1 MDVVH
6 GCCAGLDVHLKTVVA
21 CVREVAADGSVSSE
35 HRSFPSHTAGILELG
50 DWLLQRGVTR
60 VAMESTGVYWK
71 PVWNLL
77 DGRGPELMLVNAR
90 EFRNVPGRK
99 TDVNDAQW
107 LAQLLQHGL
116 LRPSFVPP
124 RPMRELRDLTRQ
136 RSCLV
141 QDKARVAN
149 RIQKILEDANIKLSS
164 VASDVLGASGRD
176 MIQAIIRGEANPG
189 ALANLARRR
198 LRAKIP
204 ALREALRG
212 GARDHHRFMLRL
224 LMDQLD
230 AIETLV
236 ARVQDRIDEL
246 TAKDTPVLSLLD
258 QIPGINRMTAQ
269 VILAEI
275 GTDMNHF
282 PSAGHLA
289 SWAKLRPG
297 DDESAGKR
305 RSSRTGRGNRWLRG
319 AMTQAACAAGRKK
332 NSYFSAQ
339 LRRLA
344 SRRGRKRALVAVAH
358 SLIVV
363 VYHML
368 KTGTP
373 YRDLGPE
380 YLDRL
385 EPHRMIKILVRR
397 LESLGQDVTLHPR
410 AVA

>member
-1 MDVVH
+1 M
-6 GCCAGLDVHLKTVVA
+6 
-21 CVREVAADGSVSSE
+21 
-35 HRSFPSHTAGILELG
+35 
-50 DWLLQRGVTR
+50 
-60 VAMESTGVYWK
+60 
-71 PVWNLL
+71 
-77 DGRGPELMLVNAR
+77 
-90 EFRNVPGRK
+90 
-99 TDVNDAQW
+99 
-107 LAQLLQHGL
+107 
-116 LRPSFVPP
+116 
-124 RPMRELRDLTRQ
+124 
-136 RSCLV
+136 
-141 QDKARVAN
+141 AN